1 MVADDLK
8 ENIPI
13 QKESKVSMAPT
24 EMNPWPDFIQRRID
38 MWDKLMAEYKAEIA
52 AKVWSCCNLVFFL

>member
-13 QKESKVSMAPT
+13 QKEAPV
-24 EMNPWPDFIQRRID
+24 ELNPWPDFIQRRID
-38 MWDKLMAEYKAEIA
+38 MWDKLMAE
-52 AKVWSCCNLVFFL
+52 VCDMFLLITFNATYFDGLRKSIF